1 MRVRFAAEAEAEID
15 EAADWYAVHG
25 GDVDDLDDRFLAE
38 VERVARLVGERPRAF
53 TEIEPG
59 IRRAVLRRFP
69 YGLVYVVKPS
79 EILVLAV
86 AHHGRR
92 PGYWRGRG

>member
-25 GDVDDLDDRFLAE
+25 DNDDLDVRFLAE
-38 VERVARLVGERPRAF
+38 VERVARLVGEHPLAR

-59 IRRAVLRRFP
+59 IRHAVLRRFP
-69 YGLVYVVKPS
+69 YALVYVVKPS
-79 EILVLAV
+79 EVLVLAV
-86 AHHGRR
+86 AHHSRR